1 MPSAINCWRRG
12 LSLARLQPV
21 DEALRVA
28 GVAQAPAEQERVAA
42 TLPLPIKTMTPLPVR
57 AGQQPD
63 EAVRVGP
70 VAGAAV
76 ATRQR
81 LRARRLK
88 AR

>member
-21 DEALRVA
+21 DEAH
-28 GVAQAPAEQERVAA
+28 AEQERVA
-42 TLPLPIKTMTPLPVR
+42 LPLALPIKTMTPLPVR
-57 AGQQPD
+57 AGQQPA